1 MKKTKTI
8 KSAEK
13 IGNYY
18 ALLIAIGAASNFN
31 CPFFLTD
38 HNRMDKSNGLRVKQ
52 SNTLSGF
59 LINFQSVLN
68 LNEFKRSANK
78 LDTALAGLLFV

>member
-1 MKKTKTI
+1 MKKKTI

-13 IGNYY
+13 IANYY
-18 ALLIAIGAASNFN
+18 ALLIAIGAGSNFN

-38 HNRMDKSNGLRVKQ
+38 HNRMDKSNGLRAKQ

-68 LNEFKRSANK
+68 FNEFKLNTNK
-78 LDTALAGLLFV
+78 LDMALAGLLFV